1 MATTRVSQ
9 RALAAAKSAI
19 PGALRTVW
27 WMVRLTVMVSFG
39 VEVLRYFGILN
50 WMSESLSPLFGFV
63 GLPGEAAL
71 AFISG
76 YFVNVY
82 AAVAVID
89 TLNLDGRMITILAVM
104 VLCAHNMIIESPVQQ
119 KCGSSLVRVF
129 VVRTLGALALGFC
142 LHLLLPDSPG
152 AGKIHTTLVL
162 PDALPLAE
170 VLKKWAIS
178 TILLIIKMITLI
190 MSLSVL
196 QRLLAEFGV
205 IKLLSKLFRPLLVVF
220 GLPARTSFL
229 WIVANVLGLA
239 YGAAIMI
246 EETER
251 GKISRR
257 DADLLNHH
265 IGVSHSNL
273 EDVLL
278 LYSAGAFFWW
288 MLLSRWG
295 LSIVLV
301 WERRLEN
308 ALKMQISG
316 KKVKKT
322 VKSS

>member
-1 MATTRVSQ
+1 MKIKTSTRISQ
-9 RALAAAKSAI
+9 RALAAAKSAV
-19 PGALRTVW
+19 PGALRTAW

-39 VEVLRYFGILN
+39 VEVLRWFGILN
-50 WMSESLSPLFGFV
+50 WMSESLSPLFGLV

-82 AAVAVID
+82 AAVAVMD
-89 TLNLDGRMITILAVM
+89 TLNLSWRMITILAVM

-119 KCGSSLVRVF
+119 KCGSSLVRIF
-129 VVRTLGALALGFC
+129 MVRTLGALALGFC
-142 LHLLLPDSPG
+142 LHLMLPEPPG
-152 AGKIHTTLVL
+152 ANPAHEALML
-162 PDALPLAE
+162 PGTLPLTDT
-170 VLKKWAIS
+170 LRNWALS
-178 TILLIIKMITLI
+178 TLLLIAKMFTLI

-196 QRLLAEFGV
+196 QRLLAEFGAIRV
-205 IKLLSKLFRPLLVVF
+205 LSKICRPLLVVF

-265 IGVSHSNL
+265 IGISHSNL
-273 EDVLL
+273 EDLLL
-278 LYSAGAFFWW
+278 LYAAGAALWW

-295 LSIVLV
+295 LAIVLV

-308 ALKMQISG
+308 ALKNR
-316 KKVKKT
+316 KKR
-322 VKSS
+322 

>member
-1 MATTRVSQ
+1 MTATRVSQ
-9 RALAAAKSAI
+9 RALTVAKGAI

-39 VEVLRYFGILN
+39 VEVLRYFGILH
-50 WMSESLSPLFGFV
+50 WMSESLSPLFGLV

-104 VLCAHNMIIESPVQQ
+104 ILCAHNMLIESPVQQ
-119 KCGSSLVRVF
+119 KCGSSLARVF
-129 VVRTLGALALGFC
+129 MVRTLGALALGFC
-142 LHLLLPDSPG
+142 LHL
-152 AGKIHTTLVL
+152 VL
-162 PDALPLAE
+162 PGPPDAALSNAVVMPGTLPLTEA
-170 VLKKWAIS
+170 LRKWAID
-178 TILLIIKMITLI
+178 TILLIIKMVTLI
-190 MSLSVL
+190 ISLSVL
-196 QRLLAEFGV
+196 QRLLAEFG
-205 IKLLSKLFRPLLVVF
+205 IIRLLSKLFRPLLVVF

-251 GKISRR
+251 GKISRG

-273 EDVLL
+273 EDILL
-278 LYSAGAFFWW
+278 LYAAGACFWW

-295 LSIVLV
+295 LAIVLV

-308 ALKMQISG
+308 S
-316 KKVKKT
+316 VKNRFRR
-322 VKSS
+322 

>member
-1 MATTRVSQ
+1 MTTTRISQ

-19 PGALRTVW
+19 PGALRTAW
-27 WMVRLTVMVSFG
+27 WMMRLTVMASFG
-39 VEVLRYFGILN
+39 VELLRCSGALN
-50 WMSESLSPLFGFV
+50 WMSGSLSPVFGLL

-71 AFISG
+71 AFMSG
-76 YFVNVY
+76 YFINVY

-89 TLNLDGRMITILAVM
+89 TLNFDTRTVTILAVM

-119 KCGSSLVRVF
+119 KCGSSLLRIF
-129 VVRTLGALALGFC
+129 LVRTLGALALGFC
-142 LHLLLPDSPG
+142 LHLLLPGSPDTDLAHNTLVMPG
-152 AGKIHTTLVL
+152 TLPLTDILEKWTISTTL
-162 PDALPLAE
+162 
-170 VLKKWAIS
+170 
-178 TILLIIKMITLI
+178 LIVKMVTLI
-190 MSLSVL
+190 VSLSVL

-205 IKLLSKLFRPLLVVF
+205 IRLLSKLLRPLLVVF

-251 GKISRR
+251 GKINRG

-273 EDVLL
+273 EDILL
-278 LYSAGAFFWW
+278 LYSAGALFWW

-295 LSIVLV
+295 LAIVLV

-308 ALKMQISG
+308 VLKHMV
-316 KKVKKT
+316 KVIKNQKNC
-322 VKSS
+322 

>member
-1 MATTRVSQ
+1 MNNPGRNPGRGYQ
-9 RALAAAKSAI
+9 RALAAARSAV
-19 PGALRTVW
+19 PGALRTAW

-39 VEVLRYFGILN
+39 VEVLRWFGILN
-50 WMSESLSPLFGFV
+50 WMSESLSPLFGLV

-89 TLNLDGRMITILAVM
+89 TLNLSGRMLTILAVM
-104 VLCAHNMIIESPVQQ
+104 ILCAHNMIIESPVQQ
-119 KCGSSLVRVF
+119 KCGSSLVRIF
-129 VVRTLGALALGFC
+129 MVRTLGALALGFC
-142 LHLLLPDSPG
+142 LHLILPEPPG
-152 AGKIHTTLVL
+152 ASPAHGAPALSGT
-162 PDALPLAE
+162 LPLTDI
-170 VLKKWAIS
+170 LRNWAIS
-178 TILLIIKMITLI
+178 TLLLIAKMFTLI

-205 IKLLSKLFRPLLVVF
+205 IRLLSKAFRPLLVAF

-273 EDVLL
+273 EDLLL
-278 LYSAGAFFWW
+278 LYAAGAAFWW
-288 MLLSRWG
+288 MLLSRWV
-295 LSIVLV
+295 LAIILV

-308 ALKMQISG
+308 ALK
-316 KKVKKT
+316 T

>member
-1 MATTRVSQ
+1 
-9 RALAAAKSAI
+9 
-19 PGALRTVW
+19 
-27 WMVRLTVMVSFG
+27 MVRLTVMVSFG
-39 VEVLRYFGILN
+39 VEVLRYFGILH
-50 WMSESLSPLFGFV
+50 WMSEGLSPLFGLV

-89 TLNLDGRMITILAVM
+89 TLSLDGRAITVLAVM
-104 VLCAHNMIIESPVQQ
+104 ILCAHNMIVESPVQQ
-119 KCGSSLVRVF
+119 KCGSSLLRIF
-129 VVRTLGALALGFC
+129 AVRTLGALLLGFC
-142 LHLLLPDSPG
+142 LHLLLPVHETNTINASEL
-152 AGKIHTTLVL
+152 TTSVERSL
-162 PDALPLAE
+162 PYL
-170 VLKKWAIS
+170 LKDWAMS
-178 TILLIIKMITLI
+178 TIWLIVKMFTLI

-196 QRLLAEFGV
+196 QRLLAEFGA
-205 IKLLSKLFRPLLVVF
+205 IRLLSRLFRPLLVVF

-239 YGAAIMI
+239 YGAAVMI

-273 EDVLL
+273 EDILM
-278 LYSAGAFFWW
+278 LYAAGAFFWW
-288 MLLSRWG
+288 MLLSRWC

-301 WERRLEN
+301 WERRFEN
-308 ALKMQISG
+308 VLKCRFEQL
-316 KKVKKT
+316 KNQKNC
-322 VKSS
+322 

>member
-1 MATTRVSQ
+1 
-9 RALAAAKSAI
+9 
-19 PGALRTVW
+19 
-27 WMVRLTVMVSFG
+27 MVSFG
-39 VEVLRYFGILN
+39 VEVLRYFGILY
-50 WMSESLSPLFGFV
+50 WLSESLSPVFGLV

-89 TLNLDGRMITILAVM
+89 TLSLNGRMITILAVM
-104 VLCAHNMIIESPVQQ
+104 ILCAHNMVIESPVQQ
-119 KCGSSLVRVF
+119 KCGSSLVRIF
-129 VVRTLGALALGFC
+129 MVRTLGALALGFC
-142 LHLLLPDSPG
+142 LHLLLPGDPG
-152 AGKIHTTLVL
+152 APSARDTCLM
-162 PDALPLAE
+162 PDTPPLTE
-170 VLKKWAIS
+170 LLKNWAIS
-178 TILLIIKMITLI
+178 TTFLIIKMVTLI
-190 MSLSVL
+190 LSLSVL

-205 IKLLSKLFRPLLVVF
+205 IRLLSKLFRPLLVVF

-273 EDVLL
+273 EDLLL
-278 LYSAGAFFWW
+278 LYAAGAFFWW

-295 LSIVLV
+295 LSVVLV

-308 ALKMQISG
+308 VLKCRFGRQ
-316 KKVKKT
+316 KNQKNC
-322 VKSS
+322 

>member
-1 MATTRVSQ
+1 MSITTRVSQ
-9 RALAAAKSAI
+9 RALAVAKSAI

-39 VEVLRYFGILN
+39 VEVLRYFGILY
-50 WMSESLSPLFGFV
+50 WMSESLSPLFGRV

-89 TLNLDGRMITILAVM
+89 TLSLDGRTITILAVM
-104 VLCAHNMIIESPVQQ
+104 ILCAHNMLIESPVQQ
-119 KCGSSLVRVF
+119 KCGSSLVRIF
-129 VVRTLGALALGFC
+129 MVRTLGALALGYC
-142 LHLLLPDSPG
+142 LHLLLPG
-152 AGKIHTTLVL
+152 A
-162 PDALPLAE
+162 PDATSSSPFVMPGTLPLTEA
-170 VLKKWAIS
+170 LKKW
-178 TILLIIKMITLI
+178 TIATLLLVIKMITLI
-190 MSLSVL
+190 ISLSVL
-196 QRLLAEFGV
+196 QRLLAEFG
-205 IKLLSKLFRPLLVVF
+205 IIRLLSKLFRPLLVVF

-251 GKISRR
+251 GKISRG

-273 EDVLL
+273 EDLLL
-278 LYSAGAFFWW
+278 LYAAGAFFWC
-288 MLLSRWG
+288 MLLSRWV
-295 LSIVLV
+295 LSIILV

-308 ALKMQISG
+308 VLKPNF
-316 KKVKKT
+316 KR
-322 VKSS
+322 